1 MDWSQSTFL
10 NLCIQNKELF
20 GVSKDLDMSLLINIE
35 QMFDYKMYAFKETDN
50 VKQLKFKY
58 KFIYALLQQN
68 TNKVEINEK

>member
-1 MDWSQSTFL
+1 
-10 NLCIQNKELF
+10 
-20 GVSKDLDMSLLINIE
+20 MSLIINIE

-58 KFIYALLQQN
+58 KFINALLQQN